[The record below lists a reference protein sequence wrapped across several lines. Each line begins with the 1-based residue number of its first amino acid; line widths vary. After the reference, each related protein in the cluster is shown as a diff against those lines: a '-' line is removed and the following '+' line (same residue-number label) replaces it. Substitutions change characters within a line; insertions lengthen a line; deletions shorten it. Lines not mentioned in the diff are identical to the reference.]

1 MSTFFQRF
9 FKFLNESSLDKN
21 VILSLTV
28 LFSKDSLDYAENLR
42 KLKIVRE
49 YIRNDY
55 TFQKLLIKAYYLNP
69 EIIIEE
75 LENTYP
81 VRLTQEER
89 EAYIYII
96 NNKQEKIKKYRL
108 I

>member
-1 MSTFFQRF
+1 MPVYDYEHSIMNNKFGEFFHIF
-9 FKFLNESSLDKN
+9 DFDL
-21 VILSLTV
+21 
-28 LFSKDSLDYAENLR
+28 
-42 KLKIVRE
+42 KLKKVRE

-55 TFQKLLIKAYYLNP
+55 TFQQLLIKAYYLNP

-89 EAYIYII
+89 KAYIYVI